1 MWCMA
6 SDQFSSSLRVEV
18 HFFQEEIGCFTN
30 SLPHARLSPPLPLA
44 ERLERLP
51 QLPLVYLLHPHRV
64 EVLIVQQR
72 QVIRLRRAKVLAK
85 RSLKLRGAFGG
96 SAHATRAQKGRAM
109 G

>member
-1 MWCMA
+1 MGEIRPKECEPRELTK
-6 SDQFSSSLRVEV
+6 DQ
-18 HFFQEEIGCFTN
+18 
-30 SLPHARLSPPLPLA
+30 
-44 ERLERLP
+44 LE
-51 QLPLVYLLHPHRV
+51 
-64 EVLIVQQR
+64 R